1 MTKTTTVY
9 KDPRATELC
18 NEIRYVYNINPK
30 DGWIA
35 RPHHTNKEIRIGHPL
50 YGEDQGITAE
60 VDALYHTIEHLGL
73 AEAIGYAVVVV
84 K

>member
-1 MTKTTTVY
+1 MAKTTTIY

-18 NEIRYVYNINPK
+18 NEIRFLYNINPK

-35 RPHHTNKEIRIGHPL
+35 RPHHSTKQIKIGHPL
-50 YGEDQGITAE
+50 YGEDLDISAE
-60 VDALYHTIEHLGL
+60 VDALYYAIERLGL
-73 AEAIGYAVVVV
+73 AEAIGYTLVVV